1 MNMSITRL
9 TEYARRIK
17 AQEAIRP
24 DAVRLRL
31 INIEL
36 TRETA
41 EWILDDLAKRGQRL
55 QMCVDNP
62 NTRPAKR
69 EKREAELSRL
79 AYAVDAIN
87 HALSTIAA
95 CPSAWEEGEQA
106 MSLIDG
112 YSNTPKHY
120 IVYTMIYGDME
131 TCYKRLAHFR
141 HNSRVAIHAQPYR
154 SLHKENV
161 IPQWQ
166 RDMAR
171 WANRYELFKAT
182 DFWDFSPRQGFVC
195 RQYLSK

>member
-1 MNMSITRL
+1 MSITRL
-9 TEYARRIK
+9 TEYTRRIK
-17 AQEAIRP
+17 TQEAIRP

-95 CPSAWEEGEQA
+95 CPSAWKEGE
-106 MSLIDG
+106 
-112 YSNTPKHY
+112 
-120 IVYTMIYGDME
+120 
-131 TCYKRLAHFR
+131 
-141 HNSRVAIHAQPYR
+141 
-154 SLHKENV
+154 HKEYNAV
-161 IPQWQ
+161 NTSASI
-166 RDMAR
+166 DK
-171 WANRYELFKAT
+171 L
-182 DFWDFSPRQGFVC
+182 
-195 RQYLSK
+195 